1 MAMIMISVIIPTFNR
16 LDSLKRVLDALEGQ
30 VYPLEKFEVI
40 VVSDGSGDGT
50 HEYLQNAQT
59 PYRLKP
65 LVQTNQGPAAARN
78 YGVAEAI
85 GDLILFID
93 DDVVPGPHLIR
104 EHVRLHGRHAEDV
117 VVIGPML
124 TPSDVKLA
132 PWIQWSQD
140 RLAEQYQAMVTGQW
154 QPTARQF
161 YTGNT
166 SLPRHLLVESG
177 GFDPTFHRAE
187 DVELAYR
194 LAERGIH
201 FLFNPYAKGFH
212 YEERTFDSWLSIP
225 YAYGRYDVVFA
236 VQKGQTWLLKQVL
249 REYRQRHLL
258 IKGITRLGL
267 DRPRLSQ
274 AIIGL
279 MKGLAKASG
288 QLGLD
293 GLIRLACSSM
303 FNLRLYQGMAD
314 ELGGRQQFF
323 SGLTG
328 KVTQQTGSSNKNQEV
343 LA

>member
-1 MAMIMISVIIPTFNR
+1 MISVVIPTYNR

-30 VYPLEKFEVI
+30 VYPLEKFEVV

-78 YGVAEAI
+78 YGVAQAT

-93 DDVVPGPHLIR
+93 DDVVPDPHLIR
-104 EHVRLHGRHAEDV
+104 EHARLHHQHAEDV

-124 TPSDVKLA
+124 TPLDTKLA
-132 PWIQWSQD
+132 PWVQWSQD
-140 RLAEQYQAMVTGQW
+140 RLAEQYEAMVTGQW

-166 SLPRHLLVESG
+166 SLPRQLIVESG
-177 GFDPTFHRAE
+177 GFDSNFLRAE

-194 LAERGIH
+194 LAERGTR
-201 FLFNPYAKGFH
+201 FLFNPQAKGYH
-212 YEERTFDSWLSIP
+212 YEERTFASWLSIP
-225 YAYGRYDVVFA
+225 YAYGRYDVIFA
-236 VQKGQTWLLKQVL
+236 IQKGQTWILEQVL
-249 REYRQRHLL
+249 REYHHRHLL
-258 IKGITRLGL
+258 IRGITWLGL

-279 MKGLAKASG
+279 MKNLINAGDRLC
-288 QLGLD
+288 LD
-293 GLIRLACSSM
+293 ALIRLACSST

-314 ELGGRQQFF
+314 ELGGRQRFYK
-323 SGLTG
+323 GVTG
-328 KVTQQTGSSNKNQEV
+328 ELSQHSQTRKENQKVP
-343 LA
+343 A